1 MVFVISKDAF
11 ANKDF
16 KNIKTIDIGASFQ
29 RLLAFSS
36 GASGAL
42 PLGASAL
49 LKWTKCLIIS
59 KRKLRFEEFFNIKNS
74 L

>member
-1 MVFVISKDAF
+1 MVFLISKDAI

-29 RLLAFSS
+29 KLLAFLS

-59 KRKLRFEEFFNIKNS
+59 KRKLRFEEFFY
-74 L
+74 